1 MARSTGSLRVL
12 AVLGTV
18 LVWFYLLVLYIL
30 PLYILPNVWP
40 SVDERLWLGIES
52 WGDSWDLPLLD
63 WLNTVLTGLFVW
75 SRTAAADRGAGC
87 ASLARADRGG
97 PGRQSAALAPGH
109 GLLAAVRAICGAVG
123 SADARN
129 CGAWRGRYSADLPP
143 APQPERMSGLS

>member
-63 WLNTVLTGLFVW
+63 WLNTVLTGLFVY
-75 SRTAAADRGAGC
+75 GAGLLLLIV
-87 ASLARADRGG
+87 ALVARRWRGLIV
-97 PGRQSAALAPGH
+97 AALAVKV
-109 GLLAAVRAICGAVG
+109 LLWLLGMASWPLSVPFVAQSVLRMLAIAALGVGGILLICHLRR
-123 SADARN
+123 S
-129 CGAWRGRYSADLPP
+129 
-143 APQPERMSGLS
+143 QSG